1 MLRNRQGVGKSLASK
16 VFGVFGESGGCN
28 VLGFCELK
36 VLDWVE
42 LKVLGFGELK
52 VRKRGK
58 KGVLECGAKG
68 VMFVMFLGCSGASC

>member
-1 MLRNRQGVGKSLASK
+1 MGKSLASK

-52 VRKRGK
+52 VRKRGQK
-58 KGVLECGAKG
+58 
-68 VMFVMFLGCSGASC
+68 GCSGMWCKGCDVRNVLGL